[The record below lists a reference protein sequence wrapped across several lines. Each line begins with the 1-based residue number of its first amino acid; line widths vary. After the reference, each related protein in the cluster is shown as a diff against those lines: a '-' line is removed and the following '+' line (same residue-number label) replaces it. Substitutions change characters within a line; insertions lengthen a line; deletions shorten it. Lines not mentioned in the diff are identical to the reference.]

1 MVATEGNFVEVDL
14 TVAGYE
20 VDSNV
25 FFDEAY
31 NPTLLRMI
39 DHVVKVEGP
48 VRDEV
53 LSRRI
58 ARAHGW
64 VRTGSKIQDRVV
76 RLASQHYRNASEDV
90 GIFFWPQNDSAEET
104 VLFRRPSDGSARS
117 VDEISLTELKSLAI
131 EMFRAG
137 HDKDSGLTAMAREIG
152 LRKLSSTNKAR
163 LELAWPRPSDDVN
176 PDNA

>member
-1 MVATEGNFVEVDL
+1 MNQM
-14 TVAGYE
+14 GYE

-25 FFDEAY
+25 FFDDAY

-39 DHVVKVEGP
+39 DHVVNVEGP

-76 RLASQHYRNASEDV
+76 RLAYQHYRSASEDV
-90 GIFFWPQNDSAEET
+90 GVFFGHKMHPLMKLFGFDDLRMEAP
-104 VLFRRPSDGSARS
+104 VLWTRYRS
-117 VDEISLTELKSLAI
+117 RS
-131 EMFRAG
+131 
-137 HDKDSGLTAMAREIG
+137 
-152 LRKLSSTNKAR
+152 
-163 LELAWPRPSDDVN
+163 
-176 PDNA
+176 